1 MDVVIRLSFRSMPIL
16 SSMPTHVA
24 TSDKDASLFK
34 AG

>member
-1 MDVVIRLSFRSMPIL
+1 MDVEICLSLRSVPIL

-24 TSDKDASLFK
+24 THDEDATLFK

>member
-1 MDVVIRLSFRSMPIL
+1 MDVVIRLSLRSVPIL

-24 TSDKDASLFK
+24 THDEDATLFK